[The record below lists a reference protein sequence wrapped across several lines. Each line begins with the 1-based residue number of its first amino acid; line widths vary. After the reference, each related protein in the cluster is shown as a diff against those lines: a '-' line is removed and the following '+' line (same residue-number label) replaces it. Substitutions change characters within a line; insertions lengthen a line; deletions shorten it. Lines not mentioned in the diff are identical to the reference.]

1 MGIKYIFKRLMAE
14 WKANMWLAVEL
25 LIVSV
30 VIWIIVDQLYVQTK
44 RVSEDRGFDIS
55 NTFLVDISTLNS
67 GAVEYKE
74 ESANDSAYSFD
85 RMEMVERLRRR
96 PEVECVGLSVNA
108 YPYCGSNSGTGL
120 RYINE
125 NGDTLLP
132 SNGWILLRSVDPG
145 FIKVFG
151 YRGANGESPEHLAEI
166 LEKNPNS
173 IMLSSNVFGDKTPDI
188 TGKEVEKYE
197 GDYVPKKV
205 SAIITPVKYTEYFS
219 SRNSLSVVCPM
230 GTDQFGNPGW
240 YNEVTVRVKD
250 GMAKDFIENL
260 MADSESQFRVGNQYI
275 ANVMSFD
282 RLAKGF
288 TLENKQ
294 ATRNKYIVMS
304 FLLVNV
310 FLGLLGTF
318 WFRTRQRFSEIAL
331 MKVAGATARSV
342 FATQVGEGLLLL
354 LLVTPVAAVIDI
366 NMAVM
371 ELNAYG
377 DTGYLEWPRMIA
389 CIATVFVIMAVMI
402 VCGVAL
408 PARRAM
414 HVDPA
419 EALHDE

>member
-1 MGIKYIFKRLMAE
+1 MGIKYIFKRMMAE
-14 WKANMWLAVEL
+14 WKANTWLAVEL
-25 LIVSV
+25 LVVSV
-30 VIWIIVDQLYVQTK
+30 VIWVLIDQLYVQQH
-44 RVSEDRGFDIS
+44 RINEDTGFDIS
-55 NTFLVDISTLNS
+55 NTFLVSVGLINDNSPEFDPAMNTDSLN
-67 GAVEYKE
+67 AEYK
-74 ESANDSAYSFD
+74 
-85 RMEMVERLRRR
+85 REMIERLRRR
-96 PEVECVGLSVNA
+96 PEVEAVGLSINS
-108 YPYCGSNSGTGL
+108 YPYNNSNSGNKI
-120 RYINE
+120 RYVAAD
-125 NGDTLLP
+125 GDTL
-132 SNGWILLRSVDPG
+132 GCSVVSRLVSPDY
-145 FIKVFG
+145 FKVFRYEG
-151 YRGANGESPEHLAEI
+151 INGETPEQLAA
-166 LEKNPNS
+166 LVEKNRDV
-173 IMLSSNVFGDKTPDI
+173 ILVSSNVFGDDFDI
-188 TGKEVEKYE
+188 NEIAGKEIEIYN
-197 GDYVPKKV
+197 GAY
-205 SAIITPVKYTEYFS
+205 TPVRVGAILKPIKYSEYDNMS
-219 SRNSLSVVCPM
+219 NSTSIVSILDN
-230 GTDQFGNPGW
+230 GQW
-240 YNEVTVRVKD
+240 YNEITVRVKE
-250 GMAKDFIENL
+250 GMARDFIENL
-260 MADSESQFRVGNQYI
+260 MADSESQFRVGNYYI
-275 ANVMSFD
+275 SNVASFD
-282 RLAKGF
+282 RISKTF
-288 TLENKQ
+288 TLGRRQ
-294 ATRNKYIVMS
+294 ATRNKFMVMS